1 LLFRIALG
9 SLPVYVLGFAVGL
22 HWGIVG
28 VALGATIA
36 ASIIQPL
43 YTIASARILEIRS
56 LEVVYQCRRVI
67 LAAVVSLV
75 LGLLFRFV
83 LVALEVPAAA
93 RLLVLVIAFVL
104 VYVTLALAAEPRLRH
119 EVRWFRG
126 RA

>member
-1 LLFRIALG
+1 LLLRIALAG
-9 SLPVYVLGFAVGL
+9 LPVYVLGFAVGL

-67 LAAVVSLV
+67 LVAAGSLGV
-75 LGLLFRFV
+75 GLLLRYV
-83 LVALEVPAAA
+83 LVALDVPAAA
-93 RLLVLVIAFVL
+93 RLLALVVAFVL
-104 VYVTLALAAEPRLRH
+104 VYATLVLAAEPRLRD